1 MSKIELKKSI
11 LSKKYLNID
20 GEALADPSK
29 KIPLSLLNGLIY
41 PEPQIPKRGYAT
53 TKPWEEDGLSKQPI
67 LHKLGPKGI
76 V

>member
-1 MSKIELKKSI
+1 MQEEKNHISHFNNYLLIFNMSKIELKKSI

-53 TKPWEEDGLSKQPI
+53 TKP
-67 LHKLGPKGI
+67 
-76 V
+76 